1 MREQPVLACC
11 TALHPLMA
19 ANHDL
24 AHQQTTHPQDL
35 DVTHKTFPGNN
46 LYIYNTNKDPVSGQP
61 HTHTQ
66 IHKHTQKQKYK
77 KKTIKTA

>member
-61 HTHTQ
+61 HTTHTNTQ
-66 IHKHTQKQKYK
+66 THTKTKIQ